1 MATAIFHIEGGI
13 GKHVAA
19 TAVVNA
25 YKNTYPDKE
34 IVVVCAWPEIFLGN
48 EDIER
53 VYRIGNVPYFYRDF
67 IQGRKDVE
75 IFGHDPYRETLHITK
90 QNHLIDTWCKMVGVK
105 RNKGNLNLNFNI
117 REQESIDPELSKIK
131 KTKPVLIF
139 QPFGGPGK
147 EHQQHPYSW
156 VRDIHPKVAQE
167 LVNKLHEKYMIIHV
181 CYDFHPS
188 LNNVIRYEKS
198 VAKKELFNLL
208 RYSDKRLLIDS
219 SLQHAAA
226 AMGLSSTVV
235 WIGTSPNVFGY
246 KEHTNITPPKKFLK
260 GHIDSYLYDYNFTGV
275 MHECPYKDIN
285 DLHSIDKILSNF

>member
-1 MATAIFHIEGGI
+1 MASAIFHIEGGI

-34 IVVVCAWPEIFLGN
+34 IVIVCAWPEIFLGN
-48 EDIER
+48 NDIAR

-117 REQESIDPELSKIK
+117 REQEAIDPELSKIQ

-147 EHQQHPYSW
+147 EHQSHPYSW

-167 LVNKLHEKYMIIHV
+167 LVNRLHEKYLIIHV
-181 CYDFHPS
+181 CYDFHPK
-188 LNNVIRYEKS
+188 LNNVLRYEKA

-226 AMGLSSTVV
+226 AMGLASTVV
-235 WIGTSPNVFGY
+235 WVGTSPKVFGY
-246 KEHTNITPPKKFLK
+246 KQHNNITPPKKFLK

-275 MHECPYKDIN
+275 MHECPYTNIN
-285 DLHSIDKILSNF
+285 DIHSIDDILKDF

>member
-1 MATAIFHIEGGI
+1 
-13 GKHVAA
+13 
-19 TAVVNA
+19 
-25 YKNTYPDKE
+25 
-34 IVVVCAWPEIFLGN
+34 
-48 EDIER
+48 
-53 VYRIGNVPYFYRDF
+53 
-67 IQGRKDVE
+67 
-75 IFGHDPYRETLHITK
+75 
-90 QNHLIDTWCKMVGVK
+90 MVGVK